1 MTYNN
6 LEARGHAPPHN
17 EPTADSAVTPPDAV
31 RAFWVPS
38 GRQYREGAPDDEPV
52 SSPEDEVPEY
62 PTGPD
67 FTAPEWDE
75 GEGLYRM
82 VQSTSVGE
90 RVLWSAT
97 LGDLWH
103 KDPWEARKAARGV
116 SE

>member
-1 MTYNN
+1 MTHDQEGRAGSPRPHE
-6 LEARGHAPPHN
+6 LAAEAAGA
-17 EPTADSAVTPPDAV
+17 PPDAV
-31 RAFWVPS
+31 RGSWVPS
-38 GRQYREGAPDDEPV
+38 GRQYHEGPPADESV
-52 SSPEDEVPEY
+52 SPSEDEVPEY

-67 FTAPEWDE
+67 FTTPEWDE

-82 VQSTSVGE
+82 TQFTSSGE

-103 KDPWEARKAARGV
+103 GDPWEARKAARGV